1 MDEKFFKGWFGE
13 LNNGLDNISFEEC
26 SRLFAGCAERCAG
39 DALKYLYADLFK
51 ECGGDLDQFFQRVGE
66 KKNVKGRIIESGSV
80 YELVFTSCDCPLHT
94 EMNIQSKRLCECSRQ
109 SMMCVFKTLV
119 PDRQFTIET
128 KTSILSGDSEC
139 CHRIRFEKDLSA
151 SLH

>member
-13 LNNGLDNISFEEC
+13 LNQGLDNMSTEEC

-39 DALKYLYADLFK
+39 DALKYLYADLFE
-51 ECGGDLDQFFQRVGE
+51 ECGKDLDLFFQRVGE
-66 KKNVKGRIIESGSV
+66 KKSVEGRIIEPGSV

-119 PDRQFTIET
+119 PDRPFTIET

-139 CHRIRFEKDLSA
+139 CHRIRFEKE
-151 SLH
+151 

>member
-13 LNNGLDNISFEEC
+13 LNHGLDNMSIEEC

-39 DALKYLYADLFK
+39 DALKYLYADLFE
-51 ECGGDLDQFFQRVGE
+51 ECGRDLDLFFQRVGE
-66 KKNVKGRIIESGSV
+66 KKNVEGRIIEPGSV

-109 SMMCVFKTLV
+109 SMICVFKTLV
-119 PDRQFTIET
+119 PDRPFTIET

-139 CHRIRFEKDLSA
+139 CHRIRFEKE
-151 SLH
+151 

>member
-1 MDEKFFKGWFGE
+1 MDEKFFKDWFGE

-66 KKNVKGRIIESGSV
+66 KKNVKGRIIESGNV

-109 SMMCVFKTLV
+109 SMMCVFRNLV
-119 PDRQFTIET
+119 PDRPFTIET
-128 KTSILSGDSEC
+128 KTSILSGHKEC
-139 CHRIRFEKDLSA
+139 CHRISFEKKL
-151 SLH
+151 